1 MRNKI
6 FNYSTLALVYFGFFL
21 LIINY
26 FKAHALVNSYTYVGL
41 ILMIVS
47 LVFLT
52 MARIKL
58 GDSFQVSAEANNLV
72 KSGIYKI
79 IRHPIYVFS
88 FTFIIGFLIFTQVF
102 YGLIFLFVLAVLQL
116 KRIKKEEKV
125 LIEKFGDEY
134 LEYKKQTWF

>member
-21 LIINY
+21 LITSY
-26 FKAHALVNSYTYVGL
+26 FKAHALVNSYMYVGL

-47 LVFLT
+47 LVFFT

-58 GDSFQVSAEANNLV
+58 GESFQVSAEANNLV
-72 KSGIYKI
+72 KSGIYKK
-79 IRHPIYVFS
+79 IRHPVYVFG
-88 FTFIIGFLIFTQVF
+88 FTFVLGFFIFTQVF
-102 YGLIFLFVLAVLQL
+102 YGLVFLVIIAVLQV
-116 KRIKKEEKV
+116 KRIKKEEAV

-134 LEYKKQTWF
+134 VEYKKQTWF

>member
-6 FNYSTLALVYFGFFL
+6 FNYSTLALVYFGFSL

-26 FKAHALVNSYTYVGL
+26 FKAHALVDGYTYLGL

-58 GDSFQVSAEANNLV
+58 GDSFQVSAKANNLV
-72 KSGIYKI
+72 KSGIYKT

-88 FTFIIGFLIFTQVF
+88 FTFIAGFFIFTHVF
-102 YGLIFLFVLAVLQL
+102 YGLIFLFVLVVLQL
-116 KRIKKEEKV
+116 KRIKKEEAV

-134 LEYKKQTWF
+134 VEYKKQTWF

>member
-21 LIINY
+21 LVTKY
-26 FKAHALVNSYTYVGL
+26 FTAHAIVNGYTYTGL

-47 LVFLT
+47 LVFFT

-58 GDSFQVSAEANNLV
+58 GSSFQVSAEANHLV
-72 KSGIYKI
+72 KSGIYKT
-79 IRHPIYVFS
+79 IRHPVYVFG
-88 FTFIIGFLIFTQVF
+88 FTFIMGFFIFTQVF
-102 YGLIFLFVLAVLQL
+102 YGLIFLFVLAVLQI

>member
-6 FNYSTLALVYFGFFL
+6 FNYSTLALVYFGLFL
-21 LIINY
+21 LITSY

-47 LVFLT
+47 LVFFT

-58 GDSFQVSAEANNLV
+58 GDSFQVSAKANNLV
-72 KSGIYKI
+72 KSGIYKK
-79 IRHPIYVFS
+79 IRHPVYLFG
-88 FTFIIGFLIFTQVF
+88 FTFVMGFFIFTQVF
-102 YGLIFLFVLAVLQL
+102 YGLIFLFVLAVLQI
-116 KRIKKEEKV
+116 KRIKKEEAV

-134 LEYKKQTWF
+134 VEYKKETWF

>member
-21 LIINY
+21 LITSY

-47 LVFLT
+47 LVFFT

-58 GDSFQVSAEANNLV
+58 DDSFQVSAEANNLV
-72 KSGIYKI
+72 KSGIYKKSDI
-79 IRHPIYVFS
+79 LYMCSDLHLCWDFS
-88 FTFIIGFLIFTQVF
+88 FS
-102 YGLIFLFVLAVLQL
+102 L
-116 KRIKKEEKV
+116 KC
-125 LIEKFGDEY
+125 FMD
-134 LEYKKQTWF
+134 

>member
-6 FNYSTLALVYFGFFL
+6 FNYSTLALVYFAFFFTV
-21 LIINY
+21 IKY
-26 FKAHALVNSYTYVGL
+26 FTAHALVNSYTYIGL
-41 ILMIVS
+41 ILMTVS

-72 KSGIYKI
+72 KSGIYKT
-79 IRHPIYVFS
+79 IRHPLYVFS
-88 FTFIIGFLIFTQVF
+88 FTFVMGFLIFIQVF
-102 YGLIFLFVLAVLQL
+102 YGLIFLFVLIVLQL
-116 KRIKKEEKV
+116 KRIKKEEAV

-134 LEYKKQTWF
+134 VEYKKQTWF

>member
-6 FNYSTLALVYFGFFL
+6 FNYSTLALVYFGLFL
-21 LIINY
+21 LITSY

-47 LVFLT
+47 LVFFT

-58 GDSFQVSAEANNLV
+58 GDSFQVSAKANNLV
-72 KSGIYKI
+72 KSGIYKK
-79 IRHPIYVFS
+79 IRHPVYLFG
-88 FTFIIGFLIFTQVF
+88 FTFVMGFFIFTQVF
-102 YGLIFLFVLAVLQL
+102 YGLIFLVIIAVLQV

-134 LEYKKQTWF
+134 VEYKKQTWF